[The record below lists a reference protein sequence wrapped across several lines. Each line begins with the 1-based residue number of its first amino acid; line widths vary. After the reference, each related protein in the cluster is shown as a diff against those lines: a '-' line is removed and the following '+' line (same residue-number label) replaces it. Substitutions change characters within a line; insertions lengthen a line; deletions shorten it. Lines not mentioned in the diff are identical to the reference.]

1 MSEFAKVLNM
11 SFVLKGSLLAVC
23 AGALLSGCAA
33 SMPRPIQTDAA
44 LGRVVV
50 YRNGVAYF
58 ERRAVVHGDRFAL
71 EVPAERLD
79 DFLKSLSVVDARTG
93 QAVPISFPT
102 LEHAEGNTTVMVNL
116 PKAGDYDLRIS
127 YVTESPAW
135 KPTYRLQL
143 KHDGPAELQSWAVV
157 DNVSGEDWKK
167 VAVGV
172 GSTSALSFKYDLQS
186 VRYVERETLSDT
198 SELGL
203 APPPGG
209 SSYAVASREVRVLG
223 NFGADAID
231 DLKKSDRGPAKSAAR
246 ASGGTGRAMHAEAA
260 AAPEPMIDEEKP
272 SARAPMPALARLAA
286 QLKGNQSKVKVLGY
300 ARASDKDTAAKSLER
315 ANAIRDQL
323 LESGV
328 RADQVEVVA
337 TGQLTNGD
345 GARIVAVDSEGPKPV
360 QGKSATEASSDA
372 PLGSAYFLAPSPLTI
387 EKGHSAMVSMLT
399 AQAQAKEVYFYDPI
413 STRGSKKYA
422 FRSVLLQ
429 NPTHHTLDAG
439 PVTVYEAG
447 QFLGE
452 GLSDAILPDSRA
464 FVPFA
469 LDRKLIVDTDQAT
482 RERIDRLLT
491 IERGIVRSEAR
502 SIRTTKLSLS
512 NRDAKVATV
521 YVRHPVT
528 EGFKLEAPASGIEKL
543 GGAYLFAVNVPA
555 NDSVTLSIEES
566 TPIQKSLDIRSESGI
581 AELGLFLHSASKLEP
596 ELASKLSHI
605 VERHRAMVEL
615 DERLS
620 TIQAQ
625 SNVYRERI
633 EEINAQLVSLR
644 RVTQASELSR
654 HLAKKMEEI
663 SQRLQK
669 ATIDAAELEAK
680 RLTER
685 VAMEDQLSELT
696 LENRKEVALR
706 D

>member
-1 MSEFAKVLNM
+1 M
-11 SFVLKGSLLAVC
+11 SFVLKASLLAVC
-23 AGALLSGCAA
+23 AGALLSGCGAA
-33 SMPRPIQTDAA
+33 MPRPIQTDAA

-58 ERRAVVHGDRFAL
+58 ERRAIVHGDRFAL
-71 EVPAERLD
+71 QVPAERLD
-79 DFLKSLSVVDARTG
+79 DFLKSLSVVDARSG
-93 QAVPISFPT
+93 NAVPISFPT
-102 LEHAEGNTTVMVNL
+102 LEHAEGITTVMVNL

-143 KHDGPAELQSWAVV
+143 KEDGPAELQSWAVV
-157 DNVSGEDWKK
+157 DNVSGEDWTK

-203 APPPGG
+203 APPSGG
-209 SSYAVASREVRVLG
+209 SSYAVASKELRVLG
-223 NFGADAID
+223 NFGADAVD
-231 DLKKSDRGPAKSAAR
+231 DLKKPVRAQPKRAVHGGGGGGRG
-246 ASGGTGRAMHAEAA
+246 MQAEAA
-260 AAPEPMIDEEKP
+260 PAAVMPDEEKP
-272 SARAPMPALARLAA
+272 SQRAAMPAITRLAA
-286 QLKGNQSKVKVLGY
+286 QLKGNQGKVKVLGY
-300 ARASDKDTAAKSLER
+300 ARPSDKDSAGKSLER

-323 LESGV
+323 VESGV
-328 RADQVEVVA
+328 RPEQVEVVA
-337 TGQLTNGD
+337 TGQLANGD
-345 GARIVAVDSEGPKPV
+345 GVRIVAADAETSKPG
-360 QGKSATEASSDA
+360 QGKSVSEASSDA
-372 PLGSAYFLAPSPLTI
+372 PLGNAYFLAPSPLTI
-387 EKGHSAMVSMLT
+387 EKGHSAMVSLLT
-399 AQAQAKEVYFYDPI
+399 APAQAKEVYFYDPI

-429 NPTHHTLDAG
+429 NPTQHTLDAG
-439 PVTVYEAG
+439 PVTVYQGG

-469 LDRKLIVDTDQAT
+469 LDRKLIVDTDLGT
-482 RERIDRLLT
+482 REQVDRLLT
-491 IERGIVRSEAR
+491 IERGIVRTEAR
-502 SIRTTKLSLS
+502 SIRTTKLSLI
-512 NRDAKVATV
+512 NRDGKAATV
-521 YVRHPVT
+521 YVRHPIT
-528 EGFKLEAPASGIEKL
+528 EGFKLEAPTSGVEKL
-543 GGAYLFAVNVPA
+543 GGAYLFAVSVPP
-555 NDSVTLSIEES
+555 NGSVNLAIEES
-566 TPIQKSLDIRSESGI
+566 TPMQKSLDIRSGGGI
-581 AELGLFLHSASKLEP
+581 AELGLFLHSSSKLEP

-605 VERHRAMVEL
+605 VERHRGMVAL
-615 DERLS
+615 DERLV
-620 TIQAQ
+620 TIHAQ
-625 SNVYRERI
+625 SNVYRERV

-644 RVTQASELSR
+644 RVAQAGELSR

-669 ATIDAAELEAK
+669 ATIDAADLEAK

-696 LENRKEVALR
+696 LENRKPNSELAR
-706 D
+706 N

>member
-1 MSEFAKVLNM
+1 MSL
-11 SFVLKGSLLAVC
+11 VLKASLLAVC
-23 AGALLSGCAA
+23 AGALLSGCAVA
-33 SMPRPIQTDAA
+33 TPRPIQTDAA

-58 ERRAVVHGDRFAL
+58 ERRAIVHGDRFAL

-79 DFLKSLSVVDARTG
+79 DFLKSLSVVDSRTG
-93 QAVPISFPT
+93 KAVPISFPT
-102 LEHAEGNTTVMVNL
+102 LEHAEGMTTVMVNL
-116 PKAGDYDLRIS
+116 PQPGDYDLRIS

-143 KHDGPAELQSWAVV
+143 KEGGPAELQSWAVV
-157 DNVSGEDWKK
+157 DNVSGEDWTK

-186 VRYVERETLSDT
+186 VRYVERETLSDS

-209 SSYAVASREVRVLG
+209 SSYAVASKEVRVLG
-223 NFGADAID
+223 NFGAAAVD
-231 DLKKSDRGPAKSAAR
+231 DLKKSDRAPAKPAPVTRGRVQAQAGSVVTQLSA
-246 ASGGTGRAMHAEAA
+246 GM
-260 AAPEPMIDEEKP
+260 PQEEKAPAP
-272 SARAPMPALARLAA
+272 SAMPGITRLAA
-286 QLKGNQSKVKVLGY
+286 QLKGNQGKVKVLGY
-300 ARASDKDTAAKSLER
+300 ARPSDKDSAGKSLER

-323 LESGV
+323 LENGV
-328 RADQVEVVA
+328 RPEQVEVVA
-337 TGQLTNGD
+337 TGQLANGD
-345 GARIVAVDSEGPKPV
+345 GVRIVAADAEGLKPV

-372 PLGSAYFLAPSPLTI
+372 PLGNAYFLAPSPLTI

-399 AQAQAKEVYFYDPI
+399 ARAQAKEVYFYDPI
-413 STRGSKKYA
+413 SNRGSKKYA

-429 NPTHHTLDAG
+429 NPTQHTLDAG
-439 PVTVYEAG
+439 PVTVYQGG

-452 GLSDAILPDSRA
+452 GLSDAILPNSRA

-482 RERIDRLLT
+482 REQIDRLLT
-491 IERGIVRSEAR
+491 IERGIVHSEAR
-502 SIRTTKLSLS
+502 SIRTTKLSLI
-512 NRDAKVATV
+512 NRDGKAATV
-521 YVRHPVT
+521 YVRHPIT
-528 EGFKLEAPASGIEKL
+528 EGFKLEAPASGVEKL
-543 GGAYLFAVNVPA
+543 GGAYLFAVNVPP
-555 NDSVTLSIEES
+555 NESVNLAIEES
-566 TPIQKSLDIRSESGI
+566 TPIQKSLDIRTEGGI
-581 AELGLFLHSASKLEP
+581 GELGLYLRSASKLEP
-596 ELASKLSHI
+596 ELSSKLSHI

-615 DERLS
+615 DERLV
-620 TIQAQ
+620 TLQAQ

-644 RVTQASELSR
+644 RVAQASELSR
-654 HLAKKMEEI
+654 HLAKKMEEM

-669 ATIDAAELEAK
+669 ATIDAADLEAK

-696 LENRKEVALR
+696 LENRKEIALR
-706 D
+706 N

>member
-1 MSEFAKVLNM
+1 MNM
-11 SFVLKGSLLAVC
+11 SFVLKASLVAVC

-33 SMPRPIQTDAA
+33 AVPRPIQTDAA

-58 ERRAVVHGDRFAL
+58 ERRAIVHGDRFAL

-93 QAVPISFPT
+93 SAVPISFPT
-102 LEHAEGNTTVMVNL
+102 LEHAEGITTVMVNL
-116 PKAGDYDLRIS
+116 PKPGDYDLRIS

-143 KHDGPAELQSWAVV
+143 KEHGPAELQSWAVV
-157 DNVSGEDWKK
+157 DNVSGEDWKR

-172 GSTSALSFKYDLQS
+172 GSTSALSFRYDLQS

-209 SSYAVASREVRVLG
+209 SSYAVASKEVRVLG
-223 NFGADAID
+223 NFGADAVD
-231 DLKKSDRGPAKSAAR
+231 DLKRTDRVAR
-246 ASGGTGRAMHAEAA
+246 KPYSPRTAGAGRGMHAEAA
-260 AAPEPMIDEEKP
+260 SATAPGMPEEKA
-272 SARAPMPALARLAA
+272 STKAPLPAIARLAA
-286 QLKGNQSKVKVLGY
+286 QLKGNQNKVKVLGY
-300 ARASDKDTAAKSLER
+300 ARPSDQDGAGKSLER

-337 TGQLTNGD
+337 TGQLANGD
-345 GARIVAVDSEGPKPV
+345 GVRIVAADGEGPKPV
-360 QGKSATEASSDA
+360 QGKSASEANDA
-372 PLGSAYFLAPSPLTI
+372 PLGNAYFLAPSPLTI

-399 AQAQAKEVYFYDPI
+399 AATQAKEVYFYDPI

-422 FRSVLLQ
+422 FRSVLLH
-429 NPTHHTLDAG
+429 NPTQHTLDAG
-439 PVTVYEAG
+439 PVTVYQGG

-452 GLSDAILPDSRA
+452 GLSDAILPLSRA

-469 LDRKLIVDTDQAT
+469 LDRKLIVDTDLGT
-482 RERIDRLLT
+482 REEIDRLLT
-491 IERGIVRSEAR
+491 IERGVVRSEAR
-502 SIRTTKLSLS
+502 SIRTTKLSLV
-512 NRDAKVATV
+512 NRDGKAATV
-521 YVRHPVT
+521 YVRHPIT
-528 EGFKLEAPASGIEKL
+528 EGFKLEAPASGVEKL
-543 GGAYLFAVNVPA
+543 GGAYLFAVNVPP
-555 NDSVTLSIEES
+555 NESVKLSIEES
-566 TPIQKSLDIRSESGI
+566 TPMQKSLDIRSAGGI
-581 AELGLFLHSASKLEP
+581 GELGLYLRSSAKLEP
-596 ELASKLSHI
+596 ELARKLTQL

-615 DERLS
+615 DERLV
-620 TIQAQ
+620 TLQAQ
-625 SNVYRERI
+625 SNVYRERV

-644 RVTQASELSR
+644 RVAQASELSR

-663 SQRLQK
+663 SQRLQR
-669 ATIDAAELEAK
+669 ATIDAADLEAK

-696 LENRKEVALR
+696 LENRKPNKVVALR

>member
-1 MSEFAKVLNM
+1 M
-11 SFVLKGSLLAVC
+11 SFVLKASMLAVC

-33 SMPRPIQTDAA
+33 TLPRPIQTDAA

-58 ERRAVVHGDRFAL
+58 ERRALVHGDRFAL

-79 DFLKSLSVVDARTG
+79 DFLKSLSVIDARTG
-93 QAVPISFPT
+93 HAVPISFPT
-102 LEHAEGNTTVMVNL
+102 LEHAEGMTTVMVNL
-116 PKAGDYDLRIS
+116 PGVGDYDLRIS

-143 KHDGPAELQSWAVV
+143 KEGGPAELQSWAVV
-157 DNVSGEDWKK
+157 DNVSGEDWKR

-209 SSYAVASREVRVLG
+209 SSYAVASKEVRVLG
-223 NFGADAID
+223 NFGADADD
-231 DLKKSDRGPAKSAAR
+231 DLKKSDRAA
-246 ASGGTGRAMHAEAA
+246 AQGVTHVTSGAGGMQAEAA
-260 AAPEPMIDEEKP
+260 PATLDEEKP
-272 SARAPMPALARLAA
+272 SRRAPMAAIARLAA
-286 QLKGNQSKVKVLGY
+286 QLKGNQNKVKVLGY
-300 ARASDKDTAAKSLER
+300 ARPSDQDGAGKSLER
-315 ANAIRDQL
+315 ANSIRDQL
-323 LESGV
+323 VESGV
-328 RADQVEVVA
+328 RPEQVEVVA
-337 TGQLTNGD
+337 TGQLANGD
-345 GARIVAVDSEGPKPV
+345 GVRIVAADAEAPRPV
-360 QGKSATEASSDA
+360 QGNGATEASADS
-372 PLGSAYFLAPSPLTI
+372 PLGNAYFLAPSPLTI

-399 AQAQAKEVYFYDPI
+399 APAQAKEVYFYDPI

-439 PVTVYEAG
+439 PVTVYEGG

-452 GLSDAILPDSRA
+452 GLSDAILADSRA

-469 LDRKLIVDTDQAT
+469 LDRKLIVDTDSAS
-482 RERIDRLLT
+482 REEIDRLLT
-491 IERGIVRSEAR
+491 IERGIVHSEAR
-502 SIRTTKLSLS
+502 RIRLTKLSLV
-512 NRDAKVATV
+512 NRDTKAATV
-521 YVRHPVT
+521 YVRHPIT
-528 EGFKLEAPASGIEKL
+528 EGFKLEAPSAGVEKL
-543 GGAYLFAVNVPA
+543 GGAYLFAVNVPP
-555 NDSVTLSIEES
+555 NESVALAIEES
-566 TPIQKSLDIRSESGI
+566 TPIQKSLDIRTEAGI
-581 AELGLFLHSASKLEP
+581 AELGLYLHSASKLEP
-596 ELASKLSHI
+596 ELTGQLTRI

-615 DERLS
+615 DERLV

-644 RVTQASELSR
+644 RVAQAGELSR

-669 ATIDAAELEAK
+669 ATIDAADLEGK

-685 VAMEDQLSELT
+685 VAMEDQLAELT
-696 LENRKEVALR
+696 LEKRKEVALR
-706 D
+706 N

>member
-1 MSEFAKVLNM
+1 M
-11 SFVLKGSLLAVC
+11 SFVLKASMLAVC
-23 AGALLSGCAA
+23 GGALLSGCAA
-33 SMPRPIQTDAA
+33 TTPRPIQTDAA

-58 ERRAVVHGDRFAL
+58 ERRAIVHGDRFAL

-79 DFLKSLSVVDARTG
+79 DLLKSLSVIDARTG
-93 QAVPISFPT
+93 HAVPVSFPT
-102 LEHAEGNTTVMVNL
+102 LERAEGTTTVMINL
-116 PKAGDYDLRIS
+116 PQAGDYDLRIS

-143 KHDGPAELQSWAVV
+143 EENGAAELQSWAVV
-157 DNVSGEDWKK
+157 DNVSGEDWKR

-172 GSTSALSFKYDLQS
+172 GSTSALSFRYDLQS
-186 VRYVERETLSDT
+186 VRYVERETLSDQT
-198 SELGL
+198 ELGL
-203 APPPGG
+203 APPTGG
-209 SSYAVASREVRVLG
+209 SSYAVASKEVRVLG
-223 NFGADAID
+223 NFGADAVD
-231 DLKKSDRGPAKSAAR
+231 DLKKSD
-246 ASGGTGRAMHAEAA
+246 AA
-260 AAPEPMIDEEKP
+260 AKRP
-272 SARAPMPALARLAA
+272 ARAPGEGRGLATAAPAMPEQESRRVPMPAISRLAA
-286 QLKGNQSKVKVLGY
+286 QLKGSQNKVKVLGY
-300 ARASDKDTAAKSLER
+300 ARPTDKDSAGKSLER
-315 ANAIRDQL
+315 ANSIRDQL

-337 TGQLTNGD
+337 TGQLANGD
-345 GARIVAVDSEGPKPV
+345 GVRIVAADLEAPKPV
-360 QGKSATEASSDA
+360 QGKGVADASSDS
-372 PLGSAYFLAPSPLTI
+372 PLGNAYFLAPSPLTI

-439 PVTVYEAG
+439 PVTVYAGG

-469 LDRKLIVDTDQAT
+469 LDRKLLVDSELGT
-482 RERIDRLLT
+482 REEIDRLLT
-491 IERGIVRSEAR
+491 IERGVVRSEAR
-502 SIRTTKLSLS
+502 SIRTTRLSLV
-512 NRDAKVATV
+512 NRDGKAATV
-521 YVRHPVT
+521 YVRHPIT
-528 EGFKLEAPASGIEKL
+528 DGFKLEAPAKGVEKL

-555 NDSVTLSIEES
+555 NESVNLSIQES
-566 TPIQKSLDIRSESGI
+566 TPMQKSLDIRTEGGI
-581 AELGLFLHSASKLEP
+581 AELGLFLHSTSKLEP
-596 ELASKLSHI
+596 ELASKLKQI
-605 VERHRAMVEL
+605 VDRHRAMVAL
-615 DERLS
+615 DERLV
-620 TIQAQ
+620 TIQTQGA
-625 SNVYRERI
+625 VYRERI

-644 RVTQASELSR
+644 RVAQAGELSR

-669 ATIDAAELEAK
+669 STIDAADLEAK

-685 VAMEDQLSELT
+685 VAMEDQLAELT
-696 LENRKEVALR
+696 LENRKEIALR
-706 D
+706 N